1 MSKSRS
7 CASGFWSF
15 SLMPRLRRPPWL
27 DIQDHHTFLEISRG
41 TLFRHDWC
49 PYPVGECA
57 RIPDRQAA
65 MPKLSISIQVDQNG
79 QHAISS
85 YGDPSLWPFV
95 GRLAACYHP
104 QKTSADGADARAQ
117 DSKADIALATLG
129 WSGFG
134 DIQRWAEAVRECALR
149 GEDYLAARA
158 VSEATAAPIRER
170 LRLPESTTPLEV
182 LVAVANCHAAKA
194 DAVRGLE
201 SQVNK
206 IDAVLRPLVT
216 SDEDDDGHG
225 RI

>member
-1 MSKSRS
+1 
-7 CASGFWSF
+7 
-15 SLMPRLRRPPWL
+15 
-27 DIQDHHTFLEISRG
+27 
-41 TLFRHDWC
+41 
-49 PYPVGECA
+49 
-57 RIPDRQAA
+57 

-216 SDEDDDGHG
+216 SDEDDDGLEQVADLVAERIRSLEGDDVAVRRVLEEAIG
-225 RI
+225 RTPDPSRSTPQLAHDLATLLKTAIDTRG